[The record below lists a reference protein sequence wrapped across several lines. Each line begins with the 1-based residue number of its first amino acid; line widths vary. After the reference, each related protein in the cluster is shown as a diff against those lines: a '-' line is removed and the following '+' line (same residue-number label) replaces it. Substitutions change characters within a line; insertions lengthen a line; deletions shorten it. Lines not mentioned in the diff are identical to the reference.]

1 MLSRIHQAKAA
12 MAAAGLCGVLG
23 LAVPAMAQNTSGDM
37 NKSDQAKTGV
47 GERGTKV
54 SPSTQPGQT
63 NEGTAGAG
71 IESRGS
77 RNTPPSN
84 EEGKPTTGH

>member
-1 MLSRIHQAKAA
+1 MLSRIHQAKTA
-12 MAAAGLCGVLG
+12 MAVVGLCGILG
-23 LAVPAMAQNTSGDM
+23 LAVPAMAQNTSSDM

-47 GERGTKV
+47 GQRGTKV
-54 SPSTQPGQT
+54 APSTQPGQA

-71 IESRGS
+71 MQSRGS

>member
-1 MLSRIHQAKAA
+1 MSRVRQVETA
-12 MAAAGLCGVLG
+12 MAVIGLCGVG
-23 LAVPAMAQNTSGDM
+23 GGAVTSRAQNTGGDM
-37 NKSDQAKTGV
+37 NKMDQAKTGV

-54 SPSTQPGQT
+54 APSTEPGQA

-71 IESRGS
+71 KESRGS
-77 RNTPPSN
+77 RTAPPSN

>member
-1 MLSRIHQAKAA
+1 MLSRIHQANAA
-12 MAAAGLCGVLG
+12 MAVVGLCGVLG

-54 SPSTQPGQT
+54 APSTQPGQT
-63 NEGTAGAG
+63 NVGTSGAG
-71 IESRGS
+71 MESRGS
-77 RNTPPSN
+77 RTAPPSN

>member
-1 MLSRIHQAKAA
+1 MPLSIHHAKAA
-12 MAAAGLCGVLG
+12 MAVIGLCGALG
-23 LAVPAMAQNTSGDM
+23 LAVPVMAQNTSGDM

-54 SPSTQPGQT
+54 APSTQPGQA
-63 NEGTAGAG
+63 NEGTAGTG
-71 IESRGS
+71 GESRGA
-77 RNTPPSN
+77 RTAPQSN

>member
-1 MLSRIHQAKAA
+1 MLSRFHQTKAA
-12 MAAAGLCGVLG
+12 MAVVGLCGVLG
-23 LAVPAMAQNTSGDM
+23 LAVPAMAQNTSSDM

-47 GERGTKV
+47 GQRGTKV
-54 SPSTQPGQT
+54 APSTQPGQA

-71 IESRGS
+71 MESRGS
-77 RNTPPSN
+77 RTAPQSN